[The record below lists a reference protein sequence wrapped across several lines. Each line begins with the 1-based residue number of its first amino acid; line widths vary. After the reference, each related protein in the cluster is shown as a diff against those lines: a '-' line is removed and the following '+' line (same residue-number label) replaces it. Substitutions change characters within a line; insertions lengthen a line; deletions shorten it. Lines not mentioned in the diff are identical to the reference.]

1 MTTTRALAADA
12 PRTVRRLAVG
22 VLAVGL
28 LALTTACGGSGDD
41 DADGGASAT
50 AAARVPASAAADA
63 TADATQEVTEEPT
76 EDEATESPELT
87 APATVLAA
95 GAVADGAP
103 AVVSGAGPATVTYS
117 RQGEIAVTAAL
128 DCSAC
133 TGEVVISAS
142 DRGGEPWGE
151 GPAPFTGTYLL
162 DIMTSTAAD
171 RDVWVVA
178 EGPWTLTLASWN
190 ELPPITGPQSGT
202 GSAVL
207 YLSEA
212 GSGFDVSYTPVGEGD
227 SVSIRAYSDVAST
240 DSGPDSRLLGDT
252 EAFTESV
259 DLPLPGVVAI
269 TTNGSWTLTPRP

>member
-1 MTTTRALAADA
+1 M
-12 PRTVRRLAVG
+12 
-22 VLAVGL
+22 
-28 LALTTACGGSGDD
+28 
-41 DADGGASAT
+41 
-50 AAARVPASAAADA
+50 
-63 TADATQEVTEEPT
+63 
-76 EDEATESPELT
+76 
-87 APATVLAA
+87 
-95 GAVADGAP
+95 ADGAP
-103 AVVSGAGPATVTYS
+103 AVVSGSGPATVTYT

-133 TGEVVISAS
+133 TGEVVVSAS
-142 DRGGEPWGE
+142 DRGGDPWGE
-151 GPAPFTGTYLL
+151 GPAPFSGTYLL
-162 DIMTSTAAD
+162 DITTSTAAD

-190 ELPPITGPQSGT
+190 ELPPLTGPQSGT

-212 GSGFDVSYTPVGEGD
+212 GSGFDVSYTPGGEGD